1 MNPAM
6 NMSVDPYHDA
16 LFHLEHGGVIAYATE
31 AVFGLGCD
39 PDNGQAVAKLLAIKN
54 RPVEKGLIL
63 IAASWEQLQP
73 YIAVSEIPAECLAK
87 ALASWPGPY
96 TWVMPAQP
104 STPAWLRGQFSSL
117 AVRVSSHTQVHELCQ
132 AFGKPLVSTS
142 ANLSG
147 LPPCRTAIEVGEQLA
162 GSVDYILP
170 GVVGGALNPS
180 MILDVLTGEVL
191 RPA

>member
-1 MNPAM
+1 MM
-6 NMSVDPYHDA
+6 KMSVDPYHDA
-16 LFHLEHGGVIAYATE
+16 LFHLRRGGVIAYATE

-39 PDNGQAVAKLLAIKN
+39 PDNRQAVTKLLAIKN

-63 IAASWEQLQP
+63 IAASWEQLLP
-73 YIAVSEIPAECLAK
+73 YIAVSEIPVDCLAK

-104 STPAWLRGQFSSL
+104 STPTWLTGQFTSL
-117 AVRVSSHTQVHELCQ
+117 AVRVSSHSQVQDLCR

-162 GSVDYILP
+162 QSVDYILA
-170 GVVGGALNPS
+170 GMVGDAINPS